1 MDLAPLA
8 QRLHDLGIMDR
19 PFNELSRDDVHALI
33 QAVHETTDDTE
44 LAEHAKMA
52 QGLYA
57 YRTLAPCPRSDWRWV
72 YRGQACAVCEDR
84 DKGCVSWP
92 SCALPSN
99 IKPLRGSMPVK
110 EK

>member
-8 QRLHDLGIMDR
+8 QRLHDLGIMDK

-57 YRTLAPCPRSDWRWV
+57 YRTLAPCPREDWKFV
-72 YRGQACAVCEDR
+72 YRGQACVKCDDK
-84 DKGCVSWP
+84 DKGCVAWP
-92 SCALPSN
+92 SCDLPDN
-99 IKPLRGSMPVK
+99 IPPLRRRLPIQ